1 MTSLRLTRRGRVV
14 AAVCVLGVLMAVA
27 SGGRALNAVVLSGT
41 IALVAGYLQVSRI
54 TRPKVRRSRPADG
67 FVGEHREI
75 SLSFG
80 DDDDSERAASTFV
93 ARVTDGTD
101 DGLIG
106 NAEGIRT
113 TIGAEPA
120 TYTVEYAARGERR
133 FGPVR
138 VEPTDVFGL
147 FTREIVIDERGTALA
162 YPERHPVPAR
172 YRSGLYAE
180 EALGRSRR
188 REEFDRLREYAH
200 GDSLRDVHW
209 PATAK
214 HDDLVV
220 KEFAAET
227 ARRRASIVG
236 RTVDGADGEAADV
249 LASATVSLGLALL
262 ADGVPVDVRLP
273 DGKTAASPGPTGR
286 RDLLELT
293 ARTGPGSPSGEFD
306 ADVRIVADT
315 GDARIHAGG
324 RTVRFSDLRAEAVG
338 EDESP
343 DEMDAT
349 AEAGA
354 AGETGSTGRTGTT
367 DERSPSMES
376 VLDARDGR
384 AVQPDPDGN
393 SSAATIE
400 RGGTQK

>member
-1 MTSLRLTRRGRVV
+1 MNATRLTRRGRIV

-54 TRPKVRRSRPADG
+54 TRPRVRRSRPADG
-67 FVGEHREI
+67 FVGERREV

-80 DDDDSERAASTFV
+80 DGDGSERTTSTFV

-106 NAEGIRT
+106 NADGIRT
-113 TIGAEPA
+113 TVGAEPA
-120 TYTVEYAARGERR
+120 TYTVEYATRGERR

-138 VEPTDVFGL
+138 IEPTDVFGL
-147 FTREIVIDERGTALA
+147 FTRKIVIDERGTALA

-180 EALGRSRR
+180 EALGRRR
-188 REEFDRLREYAH
+188 QREEFDRLREYAR

-220 KEFAAET
+220 KEFAAES

-236 RTVDGADGEAADV
+236 RTADGADDEAADV

-262 ADGVPVDVRLP
+262 DDGVPVDVRLP
-273 DGKTAASPGPTGR
+273 DGETVASPGPTGR

-293 ARTGPGSPSGEFD
+293 ARTGPGSPTGEFE

-315 GDARIHAGG
+315 SDARIHAGG
-324 RTVRFSDLRAEAVG
+324 RTVRFSDLRAEVVG
-338 EDESP
+338 EDESTGR
-343 DEMDAT
+343 A
-349 AEAGA
+349 
-354 AGETGSTGRTGTT
+354 GSTG
-367 DERSPSMES
+367 ERSPSMGS
-376 VLDARDGR
+376 VADSRDGE
-384 AVQPDPDGN
+384 AVHPNPDGKP
-393 SSAATIE
+393 SVTTIE
-400 RGGTQK
+400 RGGTPE